1 MGFRVKFKN
10 GNINMFKK
18 FITIFLA
25 IVVAFTLSCSV
36 TLAQEGDVVLEDET
50 TSEVIDATV
59 VDELTIKA
67 EVDME
72 MDEELEITAEELG
85 LSEPGP
91 FSWLKNVGWDIQSFF
106 TNDPIK
112 KSELKLKKAGN
123 QMLRARQLVK
133 ADPTGDQLQSR
144 LETINQSYEKT
155 LDDIDARVQAF
166 REQNP
171 DNVRA
176 KDFVD
181 KYVDQRIKH
190 QEILGRLENRVPEQV
205 MEKMR
210 ANREDHLQKF
220 GEVMN
225 KLQSKEEVKTQLQN
239 MLENKETTVERRAQH
254 LEIIENL
261 KEQVTPEI
269 REKINE
275 LRIESSDAIREL
287 QIKQQEIN
295 TTRQQLHKTIQDER
309 EQLRV
314 NIQQR
319 VNQ

>member
-1 MGFRVKFKN
+1 
-10 GNINMFKK
+10 MFKK